1 MNKKHLKK
9 NTDNSLCDRLREL
22 NKKTKK
28 IEKNLD
34 KLCEELDY

>member
-9 NTDNSLCDRLREL
+9 NNDRALCEKLREL
-22 NKKTKK
+22 DKKTKK

-34 KLCEELDY
+34 KLCQELEY